1 MADFSDPVKS
11 GVLQMYLRHPYP
23 NYSAEERAQIL
34 PAELCR
40 YRYLGLEPFL
50 KNARVLDVGCGTGL
64 SFGLLEAAIG
74 PAGRII
80 AIEQSPDMMDVAR
93 RRVADNGWDN
103 IKLIQACAEEAS
115 WRGQAD
121 ALLMHFTHDIVR
133 CQRTLDHLLG
143 HLKPGATVVSTGLK
157 WAPPWCVPVNLYVLS
172 AALYSVSSLEG
183 LAEPWTLLTQALEDV
198 QLEEAIWGGGYV
210 ASGRYAPPAT
220 R

>member
-1 MADFSDPVKS
+1 MADIQTSTGTRDNAAA
-11 GVLQMYLRHPYP
+11 LAIY
-23 NYSAEERAQIL
+23 
-34 PAELCR
+34 R
-40 YRYLGLEPFL
+40 YRAPFYDHELVAFEPL
-50 KNARVLDVGCGTGL
+50 RQLAVDKLRLQPGQTVIDVGCGTGL

-157 WAPPWCVPVNLYVLS
+157 WALPWCVPVNLYVLS

-183 LAEPWTLLTQALEDV
+183 LAEPWTLLTHALEDF
-198 QLEEAIWGGGYV
+198 QLEDAIWGGGYV